1 MSALNAAPVYSPVLV
16 GAVQFGND
24 AAVVDMVRSRIPHMR
39 DKSFGPCAALG
50 VVRGG
55 VLLGGVV
62 FHNYQGFC
70 VEVSWAFDSPRWASR
85 DALRTLFSYPFG
97 QLNCVRLTSL
107 APRSN
112 KKSRKAVVQLGF
124 KLEGVHPKAFDGVQD
139 AMSYGMLRSDCR
151 WIKDRE

>member
-1 MSALNAAPVYSPVLV
+1 MSALNAATASSPVLV
-16 GAVQFGND
+16 GAVLFGAD
-24 AAVVDMVRSRIPHMR
+24 EMVTDLVRSRIPHMR
-39 DKSFGPCAALG
+39 DKSFGQCSALG
-50 VVRGG
+50 VVRNGA
-55 VLLGGVV
+55 LLGGVV

-70 VEVSWAFDSPRWASR
+70 IEVSWAFDSPRWASR
-85 DALRTLFSYPFG
+85 DVLRTLFSYPFG

-124 KLEGVHPKAFDGVQD
+124 KLEGVHPKAFDGVTD

-151 WIKDRE
+151 WIKERE